1 MPAVLSIA
9 VFFTIWWIVLF
20 AVLPIGIRS
29 ATEAGSVDAPAGTDP
44 GAPATHNLPKK
55 ALWTTLI
62 TIVVFAALD
71 AYVYATS

>member
-1 MPAVLSIA
+1 MPAALSIA
-9 VFFTIWWIVLF
+9 VFFTIWWVVLF
-20 AVLPIGIRS
+20 AVLPIGVRS
-29 ATEAGSVDAPAGTDP
+29 ATEAGIVDAPAGTDP
-44 GAPATHNLPKK
+44 GAPAAHNLPKK